1 MCQTLCWAQ
10 AQRGERG
17 VSSLMGDTE
26 KKEGIVPLHILWLN
40 CKCDEERDA
49 LREDGGGREDM
60 L

>member
-1 MCQTLCWAQ
+1 
-10 AQRGERG
+10 
-17 VSSLMGDTE
+17 MGDTE